1 MLKDLSLEQFVLE
14 VASSSPAPGGGSVS
28 ASAGAKAAGLIS
40 MYCQLSQDSK
50 KYGEHVSLMQETG
63 LKARQLS
70 GNLIEAIDEDTA
82 AFNQVMEAFRL
93 PKESA
98 EEKEKRLLAIQK
110 GMVNAARVP
119 LKTAEDCLR
128 LLELIEAVKGLGN
141 PGAVTDLGVGN
152 LLALAGLIG
161 ACYNVKINLG
171 SIRDEKIKEE
181 LSGQTEELLERGQE
195 MFAANRAGIEKDI

>member
-98 EEKEKRLLAIQK
+98 EQKEKRLLAIQK